1 MKDCLHRFCVTCIE
15 RVLRTTSTCVCHP
28 WRLNWEGTLILSVGH
43 ERPAHTCRARSL
55 APRVCAPGRRNNECP
70 ACRVH
75 IKSRRQLQKVRTRQ
89 AHLFGGMQMPQ
100 RAEPR
105 SVCTQDP
112 LFDKL
117 VAALYGDVAAY
128 EQAEEE
134 AVQASNAA
142 HKAEWARRAA
152 AFAEQRARAG
162 LSVADTRPTKRPKW
176 GDAFD
181 DIALQD
187 LQSEEEDEGVEDGG
201 AGRAA
206 GRHRG
211 GEYDPG
217 PYAEDGR
224 QQQGGHRGGAAGRMG
239 VPPAPP
245 PTFPHAVALGRA
257 FSVGLVPTTVH
268 MELRP
273 LRPASVPQGCL
284 PLPPLATPHL
294 CVPAAMQAAK
304 LAHLLCVHVDFA
316 AAGIVPQSGQG
327 AIKLKD
333 SGVAVPDWMSCL
345 ALQTRADACGFSL
358 VLDYYYDANA
368 LPHVVV
374 APPPAAVAPPPPAAP
389 VAEAQQHDVAAPR
402 ADPREVAAPM
412 ES

>member
-1 MKDCLHRFCVTCIE
+1 
-15 RVLRTTSTCVCHP
+15 
-28 WRLNWEGTLILSVGH
+28 
-43 ERPAHTCRARSL
+43 
-55 APRVCAPGRRNNECP
+55 
-70 ACRVH
+70 
-75 IKSRRQLQKVRTRQ
+75 
-89 AHLFGGMQMPQ
+89 
-100 RAEPR
+100 
-105 SVCTQDP
+105 

-128 EQAEEE
+128 ERAEEE

-187 LQSEEEDEGVEDGG
+187 LQSEEEDEDGG
-201 AGRAA
+201 GGGGRAA

-224 QQQGGHRGGAAGRMG
+224 QQQQGGQRGGAAGQMG
-239 VPPAPP
+239 VPPASP

-257 FSVGLVPTTVH
+257 FSAGLVPTTVH

-284 PLPPLATPHL
+284 ALPPLATPHV

-304 LAHLLCVHVDFA
+304 LAHLLCAYVDFA
-316 AAGIVPQSGQG
+316 AAGIVPQSGRG

-368 LPHVVV
+368 PPHVVV
-374 APPPAAVAPPPPAAP
+374 APPPAAVAPPPPTAP

-402 ADPREVAAPM
+402 ADPGEAAAPM